1 MCNILTRIFYF
12 TREMKTHFI
21 KNKQDVGMQSP
32 NNQPETP
39 ANNKSSIKTMWQKNW
54 FKNVVWTVIFIGIF
68 LTIRPYMQ
76 GDVIHGQAPI
86 MKVTS
91 ITGKSLDLQALNQQ
105 GKPVLVHIW
114 ATWCPICSVSKGG
127 VEEIAKDFAVI
138 NIASQSADDEQLLAY
153 ALENEMNPDF
163 IVNDLEGKW
172 LTTFGAKAVPADFII
187 DPQGNIAFVEVGFTT
202 AWGLRLRLWWAGLNN
217 GNVQ

>member
-1 MCNILTRIFYF
+1 MRTDPKNTEDVESPLN
-12 TREMKTHFI
+12 EKTEL
-21 KNKQDVGMQSP
+21 KL
-32 NNQPETP
+32 
-39 ANNKSSIKTMWQKNW
+39 WQKKG
-54 FKNVVWTVIFIGIF
+54 FKNLLWVVGFIAVF
-68 LTIRPYMQ
+68 LAVRPFMQ

-91 ITGKSLDLQALNQQ
+91 ITGKTLDLQALNQE

-114 ATWCPICSVSKGG
+114 ATWCPICSLSKGG

-138 NIASQSADDEQLLAY
+138 NIATQSADDEQLLAY
-153 ALENEMNPDF
+153 TAENNMNPDF

-172 LTTFGAKAVPADFII
+172 ITLFGAKAVPADFII

-202 AWGLRLRLWWAGLNN
+202 AWGLRLRLWWAGLTYS
-217 GNVQ
+217 QQPISDPA